1 MQEKKKSRPTWVVA
15 RFEFRSLVTSR
26 SYQVSLLISC
36 LLLIIFLS
44 FPKLSALVKKENVE
58 VKGHIGL
65 VNNTDYSLNLDLA
78 QAAIPQYKLQEGKWQ
93 GKEEIFQAI
102 DQENL
107 FGVLRLENAE
117 SFQWLTDRQPF
128 SEHPEEDLFA
138 VIKDQVQ
145 IQVLEE
151 QGLAPTAAAQL
162 VHGPQLETLDRSAE
176 SGMSQEQT
184 HLYTYI
190 LVFVLYM
197 VILAYGQ
204 MTAVS
209 VAYEKGSRTMELLI
223 TSAKPRQLVD
233 GKVLGTGLAG
243 LFSMVLFGLV
253 YLVFYR
259 INQASYEAG
268 SFFDVALN
276 MPAHVFLM
284 AVLTFI
290 LSYLCLAYLFAG
302 LGSLVSRSEEVNQ
315 VIAPLTM
322 LIVVIFLLA
331 IAGTFTP
338 EKTWVAIVS
347 FVPFIGP
354 LPFFVRYSMLGLPVW
369 QILLAI
375 VIHSLT
381 IVACSLMAGRLYRR
395 GTLTYGKVPGFKEIF
410 KMMKTTKADNQS

>member
-1 MQEKKKSRPTWVVA
+1 MHEQKKSNPTWVVT
-15 RFEFRSLVTSR
+15 RFEFRSLVTSK
-26 SYQVSLLISC
+26 SFQVSLIITS

-44 FPKLSALVKKENVE
+44 FPSLSALFKKESTE
-58 VKGHIGL
+58 VKGSIGL
-65 VNNTDYSLNLDLA
+65 VNDTDYSLDLDLV
-78 QAAIPQYKLQEGKWQ
+78 QASIPQYKLQEGHWQ
-93 GKEEIFQAI
+93 GQKEIFKAI

-107 FGVLRLENAE
+107 FGVLRLESSEN
-117 SFQWLTDRQPF
+117 FQWLTDRQPF
-128 SEHPEEDLFA
+128 SEHPEEELFYA
-138 VIKDQVQ
+138 VKDQVQ
-145 IQVLEE
+145 VQALED
-151 QGLAPTAAAQL
+151 QGLEPAAAAKL
-162 VHGPQLETLDRSAE
+162 VTGPQLETLDRSVE

-184 HLYTYI
+184 HMYTYI

-243 LFSMVLFGLV
+243 LFSMVIFGVV
-253 YLVFYR
+253 YLVFYK
-259 INQASYEAG
+259 INQGSYEAG

-276 MPAHVFLM
+276 MPAHVFVM
-284 AVLTFI
+284 AVITFI

-331 IAGTFTP
+331 VVGTFTP

-347 FVPFIGP
+347 FIPFIGP

-369 QILLAI
+369 QILLAL

-381 IVACSLMAGRLYRR
+381 IVACSVMAGRLYRR

-410 KMMKTTKADNQS
+410 RIMKPAKAENKQ